1 MLSAF
6 ILCLF
11 FSWLI
16 VVCDFILCL
25 PYRIRLKLS
34 LLKRNGIDQPQE
46 CPYLVLAQ
54 YSGEDGGPPWWTVP
68 IPPRFFC
75 EAAKLGQAGTTHDQL
90 AQRRTDHEQ
99 LAQSSPKMV
108 PGFCPYSTCS
118 RSPHGNCALLP
129 AIIKEQGQNE
139 VKSAMRISICIIY
152 ALGPSA

>member
-1 MLSAF
+1 MGIGLLWLSQEHMLSAF
-6 ILCLF
+6 IWCLF

-25 PYRIRLKLS
+25 PYRIRFKLS

-46 CPYLVLAQ
+46 CPYLVFAQ

-68 IPPRFFC
+68 IPQRFFC
-75 EAAKLGQAGTTHDQL
+75 KAAKLGQAGTTHDQL

-99 LAQSSPKMV
+99 LAQSSPKVV

-118 RSPHGNCALLP
+118 RSPLKMKKVNSYACLLRTKTFQHP
-129 AIIKEQGQNE
+129 
-139 VKSAMRISICIIY
+139 
-152 ALGPSA
+152 

>member
-11 FSWLI
+11 FPWLI
-16 VVCDFILCL
+16 VVCDFISCL

-34 LLKRNGIDQPQE
+34 RLKRNGIDQPQE

-118 RSPHGNCALLP
+118 RSPQKTQIQRILRP
-129 AIIKEQGQNE
+129 AFCYSACCTLNILASQDLDF
-139 VKSAMRISICIIY
+139 KS
-152 ALGPSA
+152 